1 MQDWL
6 RSGPEGPTLA
16 PRKTKSARPHDP
28 CQRGVL
34 VDQRILRRTLSGV
47 FESRWSSAAM
57 PKKLDADPVYSE
69 YEELGEDRVQADINA
84 RRYNERKTR
93 TAKAWLEKKAQERS
107 DSLTREQIDVA
118 RDAASSA
125 RVSAE
130 AATAS
135 ANASEAANN
144 TSRIA
149 ILIAGASFLL
159 VVGDLFLW

>member
-1 MQDWL
+1 
-6 RSGPEGPTLA
+6 
-16 PRKTKSARPHDP
+16 
-28 CQRGVL
+28 
-34 VDQRILRRTLSGV
+34 
-47 FESRWSSAAM
+47 M